1 MTRFW
6 MFLAAL
12 WFASTTFL
20 HEAFS
25 NEIYAPV
32 REWVGHARME
42 YCTAV
47 GISLAVLVL
56 VLWVRSYVDWRE
68 PRALLRWCLLL
79 GMMVVSVPLLL
90 VTNIEIIHYFQYFL
104 LVVLLRKA
112 GFSEPL
118 AYVAAFVGSVCDEG
132 RQYILHPR
140 FTGYYDWNDL
150 FINNLGAA
158 LGIVACRRMAVLP
171 TLHNAARL
179 LRIFCICAPA
189 LVLLTGLALWATGLL
204 HAYVPLPPGTE
215 ASAFPLVDGRQVFAL
230 SLRPAEQAFWQLAAR
245 GRTFHV
251 MGVGEGLLFCPL
263 AVWLLWRLVRNP
275 AAIISK
281 NKAAGTVMLLTLWLC
296 AALPVPHAEAAHETA
311 DNLSRSRE
319 AQVAPSFQPVPL
331 VLRARHTVVAPVIDG
346 KLDESVWDQA
356 VWSSSFKDM
365 VDASPLWL
373 RTEVALAW
381 DAAYLYLAMRMEEPW
396 LEAAVQER
404 DGPVYRDPDMEL
416 FIAGADAYW
425 ELEVNARGTVYDVFW
440 IWRDAL
446 GQGKPYHAASPG
458 KWQEAGRRT
467 MLLSGIGDHVHP
479 RGERVG
485 FIDADLEGL
494 QSAVQLRGSL
504 NKSDDTDQG
513 WSVEIAIPWENLA
526 PLLAHSDD
534 RTLPPV
540 PGDIW
545 PMNISRFVTRSAEGK
560 PLPSLR
566 PAAWTLTKHGVFDSH
581 MPEKFGKVV
590 FE

>member
-6 MFLAAL
+6 MIVAGL

-25 NEIYAPV
+25 NEIYAPL

-42 YCTAV
+42 YCTAI
-47 GISLAVLVL
+47 GISLAVVAL
-56 VLWVRSYVDWRE
+56 VLWVRRYVVWSE
-68 PRALLRWCLLL
+68 SRALLRWGLLL
-79 GMMVVSVPLLL
+79 GMMVASVPLLL
-90 VTNIEIIHYFQYFL
+90 VTNIEIVHYFQYFL

-118 AYVAAFVGSVCDEG
+118 AYVAALVGSVCDEG

-158 LGIVACRRMAVLP
+158 LGILACRRMSVEPAR
-171 TLHNAARL
+171 TAALL
-179 LRIFCICAPA
+179 LRRLCIGVPA
-189 LVLLTGLALWATGLL
+189 LLVLTGLGLWATGLL

-215 ASAFPLVDGRQVFAL
+215 ASAFPLVDGQRVFAL

-251 MGVGEGLLFCPL
+251 MGVGEGLLLCPL
-263 AVWLLWRLVRNP
+263 AAWLLWRLVRNP
-275 AAIISK
+275 SANGSRKIGVGAAAVLLLIILGYAAI
-281 NKAAGTVMLLTLWLC
+281 
-296 AALPVPHAEAAHETA
+296 PVAHAEAAHATA
-311 DNLSRSRE
+311 DNLSRTLDL
-319 AQVAPSFQPVPL
+319 QVAAPPRP
-331 VLRARHTVVAPVIDG
+331 VLRARHTIAAPLIDG
-346 KLDESVWDQA
+346 KLDEAVWKQA
-356 VWSSSFKDM
+356 VWSSAFMDM
-365 VDASPLWL
+365 VDGSPVWL
-373 RTEVALAW
+373 RTEVALLW
-381 DAAYLYLAMRMEEPW
+381 DAAHLYLAMRMDEPW
-396 LEAAVQER
+396 LEATIQER

-416 FIAGADAYW
+416 FIAGANAYW
-425 ELEVNARGTVYDVFW
+425 ELEVNALGTVYDVFW

-446 GQGKPYHAASPG
+446 GPGKPYGPHNPEV
-458 KWQEAGRRT
+458 WQEAGRKT
-467 MLLSGIGDHVHP
+467 MLLSGIGSHVHP

-485 FIDADLEGL
+485 FIDANLEGL

-504 NKSDDTDQG
+504 NKSDDIDQG

-526 PLLAHSDD
+526 PLLQGEG

-545 PMNISRFVTRSAEGK
+545 PMNISRFVTRSVQGN
-560 PLPSLR
+560 PFPPLR
-566 PAAWTLTKHGVFDSH
+566 PAAWTLTKHGEFDSH
-581 MPEKFGKVV
+581 MPEKFGQVV